1 MRPPVRGGRGG
12 PGRGG
17 PRSPGFAG
25 RGRGRGGQFRDE
37 GPPATVV
44 GEYNIFRYALCSQNQ
59 EVGTFMHACEGEIVC
74 KLTSP
79 KVTLATLRTLY

>member
-44 GEYNIFRYALCSQNQ
+44 GEYNIFRYALFFT
-59 EVGTFMHACEGEIVC
+59 EPRGRHVYAR
-74 KLTSP
+74 L
-79 KVTLATLRTLY
+79 